1 MPRENQLPRI
11 PDPFADSPDR
21 QTERTF
27 FRFLSSLCFCLSRTE
42 LSSLSSTEV
51 HYGLIINVFDIVIYR
66 NVICYADLIY
76 TMHNVSTLSVR
87 VALISDERICM
98 YSAGYPL
105 NIKAIFT
112 FVADKI
118 LYNIYIY
125 IILHIISS
133 NVFFNPEEI
142 SE

>member
-21 QTERTF
+21 QIERTF
-27 FRFLSSLCFCLSRTE
+27 FLSFLCLCLSRTE

-76 TMHNVSTLSVR
+76 TMHNVSILSAC
-87 VALISDERICM
+87 VALISDERICI
-98 YSAGYPL
+98 YSAEYPL
-105 NIKAIFT
+105 NIKIF
-112 FVADKI
+112 FCCG
-118 LYNIYIY
+118 
-125 IILHIISS
+125 
-133 NVFFNPEEI
+133 
-142 SE
+142 